1 MNFSFKFGF
10 LKSKIMNE
18 KERLLD
24 FFDYNSYCNVELIK
38 VIAPKVDEF
47 PKRVEEVM
55 SHILNSH
62 IFWNNRC
69 TGKPDND
76 RWIVHSPGDLLKIN
90 EENHVLTRSVLT
102 ERELSEKIS
111 FTNSKGGISTVTL
124 GDIYYHL
131 SNHGTYHRGQLALLF
146 RQSGV
151 AEPVRT
157 DYIFYK
163 IMNQ

>member
-1 MNFSFKFGF
+1 M
-10 LKSKIMNE
+10 MNE
-18 KERLLD
+18 KKRLLD
-24 FFDYNSYCNVELIK
+24 FFEYNSWCNVELIK
-38 VIAPKVDEF
+38 VIAPKTHEF

-76 RWIVHSPGDLLKIN
+76 RWIIHPPEDMLEIN
-90 EENHVLTRSVLT
+90 EENHIITNSILNSRD
-102 ERELSEKIS
+102 LSEEIS
-111 FTNSKGGISTVTL
+111 FKNSKGGISTVTL

-151 AEPVRT
+151 AEPLRT
-157 DYIFYK
+157 DYIYYK
-163 IMNQ
+163 IKDKY

>member
-1 MNFSFKFGF
+1 MNS
-10 LKSKIMNE
+10 
-18 KERLLD
+18 KERLID
-24 FFDYNSYCNVELIK
+24 FFKYNQWCNQNIIEVMQPQMDKFPHRAVELI
-38 VIAPKVDEF
+38 
-47 PKRVEEVM
+47 

-76 RWIVHSPGDLLKIN
+76 RWIIHPAEKLSTIN
-90 EENHVLTRSVLT
+90 QENHQITFTQLENRP
-102 ERELSEKIS
+102 LSEEIS
-111 FTNSKGGISTVTL
+111 FKNSAGGISTVNL

-157 DYIFYK
+157 DYIFYTIK
-163 IMNQ
+163 DKL

>member
-1 MNFSFKFGF
+1 
-10 LKSKIMNE
+10 MNE

-24 FFDYNSYCNVELIK
+24 FFEYNSYCNVELIK
-38 VIAPKVDEF
+38 VLAPNMSAF
-47 PKRVEEVM
+47 PKRVEELM

-76 RWIVHSPGDLLKIN
+76 RWLIHAPEDLLKIN
-90 EENHVLTRSVLT
+90 EENHNITRSVLLG
-102 ERELSEKIS
+102 RELHEQIS
-111 FTNSKGGISTVTL
+111 FTNSKGGKSIVNL

-163 IMNQ
+163 IMNQL

>member
-1 MNFSFKFGF
+1 MDT
-10 LKSKIMNE
+10 
-18 KERLLD
+18 KERLID
-24 FFDYNSYCNVELIK
+24 FFNYNFWCNEELIK
-38 VIAPKVDEF
+38 VIAPRTNDF
-47 PKRVEEVM
+47 PPRVQEVM

-76 RWIVHSPGDLLKIN
+76 RWIIHPPEDLMDIN
-90 EENHVLTRSVLT
+90 EENHEITNSILTKRDLA
-102 ERELSEKIS
+102 EEIS
-111 FTNSKGGISTVTL
+111 FKNSKDGISTVTL
-124 GDIYYHL
+124 GDIYFHL

-151 AEPVRT
+151 AEPLRT

-163 IMNQ
+163 IMNK